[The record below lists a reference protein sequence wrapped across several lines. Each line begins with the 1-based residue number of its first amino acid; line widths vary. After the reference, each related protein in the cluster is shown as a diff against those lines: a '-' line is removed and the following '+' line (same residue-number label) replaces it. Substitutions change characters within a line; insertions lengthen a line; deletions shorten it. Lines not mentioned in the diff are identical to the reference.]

1 MMRRPFSVIPALS
14 LALLISAEQSSKAQ
28 TSVSYLRAG
37 GTMSY
42 DVSDEVRLEG
52 TVATVLTTPSPGMLA
67 GSHLLLTTLSGS
79 VDISLGTCGLRGKG
93 ALSLTEGQQIEVT
106 GVMKTFRGTQ
116 VFLARNVKA
125 GGTVYAIRNEHG
137 IPVTPHAR
145 QRASQTSQSG
155 GKQ

>member
-1 MMRRPFSVIPALS
+1 MTRPFSVIPALL

-28 TSVSYLRAG
+28 TSVSNWKAG

-79 VDISLGTCGLRGKG
+79 VDVSLGTCGLRGKG

-106 GVMKTFRGTQ
+106 GVMKTFRGAQ
-116 VFLARNVKA
+116 VLLARNVRA
-125 GGTVYAIRNEHG
+125 GGTVYAIRNKHG
-137 IPVTPHAR
+137 IPITPYAR

-155 GKQ
+155 SK

>member
-1 MMRRPFSVIPALS
+1 MRRPFSVIPALL
-14 LALLISAEQSSKAQ
+14 LALLISAEQSSKGQ
-28 TSVSYLRAG
+28 TSVSYLKAG

-42 DVSDEVRLEG
+42 DLSDELRLEG
-52 TVATVLTTPSPGMLA
+52 TVAAVFVTSPGMLA

-106 GVMKTFRGTQ
+106 GVMKTFRGAQ
-116 VFLARNVKA
+116 VLLARNVRA
-125 GGTVYAIRNEHG
+125 GGTVYAIRNKHG
-137 IPVTPHAR
+137 IPITPYAR

>member
-1 MMRRPFSVIPALS
+1 MRRRFAVIPALL
-14 LALLISAEQSSKAQ
+14 LALLISAAQSSVAQ
-28 TSVSYLRAG
+28 TSVSYGRAG

-42 DVSDEVRLEG
+42 DVSDEATLGG
-52 TVATVLTTPSPGMLA
+52 TVAAVFVTPSAGMLA

-79 VDISLGTCGLRGKG
+79 VDISLGTYGLRGKG

-106 GVMKTFRGTQ
+106 GVMKIFRGAQ

-125 GGTVYAIRNEHG
+125 GGTIYAIRNEHG
-137 IPVTPHAR
+137 IPVTPYAR